1 MASFRSLRLTDLLPR
16 RRAVGPVGGWDRGG
30 AKNPP
35 PNVVVLRRA
44 VEAAVAR
51 AGWRRAC
58 RGGGSCRVRWCTS
71 GWPCHRP
78 GRNPIGDRPQRFG
91 ATAGRVAAA
100 VNRGGTGS
108 RRRSC
113 AGAEGG
119 GDAWAPPLTAGSM
132 CFRAVSRPA
141 SDRLTTEDPTG
152 RTAEAAASLRRDI
165 MGHSSSPRSR
175 ESALSATAQNP
186 PGPAECQEKPQKS
199 GGTADFLAQD
209 VPLGSRLPFAGF
221 KLGRPGLQ
229 LPDRSSGSSGA
240 AACPVRAAADPLVRV
255 PVGAMRRC
263 SRSRSTHSR
272 SVALLMLRSAAM
284 SLYVAPGVEQRV
296 HPPGDL
302 QRLGRIFSRRAR

>member
-58 RGGGSCRVRWCTS
+58 RGDRAVCGGAHRGGSATVRGEPRSATDLS
-71 GWPCHRP
+71 GSARQSGGWRP
-78 GRNPIGDRPQRFG
+78 SSTEEEPVHD
-91 ATAGRVAAA
+91 AGVA
-100 VNRGGTGS
+100 
-108 RRRSC
+108 

-152 RTAEAAASLRRDI
+152 RTAEAEASLRRDI